1 MKIQQNAYHLTR
13 QVPIMARERLGSI
26 PHDAYIMDQPFQAN
40 VANEPEPLPT
50 EKLEFDGGVP
60 VFADNP
66 VLDPAT
72 GKVQFKN
79 KVEFV
84 EAFPQKALP
93 SGLSAAA
100 GSILGSVVA
109 GLVTSGPSSLAVAG
123 ASALAAFSL
132 GALNGAR
139 DKITVVD
146 TQVPVYKTELVGY
159 HHQVMDGA
167 LLSRACKEGQDSS
180 KGSGKLHYYVPDTR
194 KTEVGRM
201 AVQEIR
207 HTAWKTESLAGV
219 GFIAGLAS
227 GFLIG

>member
-13 QVPIMARERLGSI
+13 QVPITVRERLGSI
-26 PHDAYIMDQPFQAN
+26 PHDAYVMDQPFQVN
-40 VANEPEPLPT
+40 VAPEPQPLPT
-50 EKLEFDGGVP
+50 EKLEFDGGIP

-66 VLDPAT
+66 VIDPAT
-72 GKVQFKN
+72 GKVKFQN

-109 GLVTSGPSSLAVAG
+109 SLVTSGPSSVAVAG
-123 ASALAAFSL
+123 VSALAAFTL

-146 TQVPVYKTELVGY
+146 TQIPIYKTELVGY
-159 HHQVMDGA
+159 HHRVLDGA
-167 LLSRACKEGQDSS
+167 LVAGPCKDGPATR
-180 KGSGKLHYYVPDTR
+180 GSGKLHCYRPDMR
-194 KTEVGRM
+194 KTEVGQM
-201 AVQEIR
+201 AVQEVR
-207 HTAWKTESLAGV
+207 HSALKAESLAGL
-219 GFIAGLAS
+219 GFVAGLAS